1 MKSLTKKLLTVLITT
16 VILFNPLQLIAQDSA
31 QGTTSGNFVD
41 ESLSDLYVVLGSG
54 AVGAVLGLSTLSFV
68 ETPKDHL
75 KNVAIGGAI
84 GVVFGV
90 GMVIFNQATKS
101 SIITSDLNQELT
113 PESSEGLSRFE
124 FSKQKIAVNYMMQP
138 TLGYNFTF

>member
-1 MKSLTKKLLTVLITT
+1 MKSLTKKLLTGLITT
-16 VILFNPLQLIAQDSA
+16 VILIQPLQLRAQDDA
-31 QGTTSGNFVD
+31 KGTTSGSFVD

-54 AVGAVLGLSTLSFV
+54 AVGAVLGLSTLSFA

-90 GMVIFNQATKS
+90 GMVIYNQATKT
-101 SIITSDLNQELT
+101 SIIADLPRELT
-113 PESSEGLSRFE
+113 PESSEGLARFE
-124 FSKQKIAVNYMMQP
+124 FSQQKIAQSYLMQP
-138 TLGYNFTF
+138 SLGYNFTF